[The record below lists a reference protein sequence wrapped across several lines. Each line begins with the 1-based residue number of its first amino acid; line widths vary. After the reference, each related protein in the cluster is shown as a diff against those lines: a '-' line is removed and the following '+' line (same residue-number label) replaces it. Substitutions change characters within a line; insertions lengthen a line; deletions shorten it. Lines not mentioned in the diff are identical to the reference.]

1 MMYVPCNSQEIRHAY
16 ISKHNSTREN
26 QATLLNITDN
36 EKWRYLT
43 ALLNGIMKDFYCL
56 NCLNSFR
63 TANKLK
69 KCENVCK
76 SLDYCYIKKKKKDKR
91 ILKYN
96 QGEKS
101 AKVLFIIYAGTE
113 SSLEKKDTS
122 QSNPEKSATTKKNK
136 QTVCGYS

>member
-1 MMYVPCNSQEIRHAY
+1 MP
-16 ISKHNSTREN
+16 
-26 QATLLNITDN
+26 
-36 EKWRYLT
+36 
-43 ALLNGIMKDFYCL
+43 
-56 NCLNSFR
+56 
-63 TANKLK
+63 
-69 KCENVCK
+69 
-76 SLDYCYIKKKKKDKR
+76 KKDKR